1 MDAIFTLPVAIL
13 RAAFCMVW
21 ILLREEGGVL
31 GNQIGA
37 QYVKSER
44 MSDLYVMISVSVCWP
59 HDVPERA
66 FSILRRGVAR
76 VMSDCMCGL
85 NVR

>member
-21 ILLREEGGVL
+21 ILLKEEGGVL

-44 MSDLYVMISVSVCWP
+44 MSDLYVISASVCFYP
-59 HDVPERA
+59 HDVPERV
-66 FSILRRGVAR
+66 FSILRRGMAR
-76 VMSDCMCGL
+76 VTSNFMCGM